1 MFLVCLALL
10 ERVAWQ
16 GKFDLGT
23 RWGHAKRLS
32 FEAAAAENQIS
43 IYSHEFQIPKL
54 ISWINIKILQGLEC
68 NLWNIQT
75 QI

>member
-10 ERVAWQ
+10 ERVVWQ

-32 FEAAAAENQIS
+32 FEAAVWTHMNS
-43 IYSHEFQIPKL
+43 KFQ
-54 ISWINIKILQGLEC
+54 S
-68 NLWNIQT
+68 
-75 QI
+75 